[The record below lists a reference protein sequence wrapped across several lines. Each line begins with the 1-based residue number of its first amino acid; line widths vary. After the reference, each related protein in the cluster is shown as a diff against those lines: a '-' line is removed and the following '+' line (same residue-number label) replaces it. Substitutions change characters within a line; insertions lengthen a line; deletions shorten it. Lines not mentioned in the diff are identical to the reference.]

1 MSFSPADKPNQVDV
15 EQTITEVTVEETTVY
30 IDVLSGIQGA
40 VGPPGPSAPTLRF
53 VFDQAVPS
61 SVWTINHTLGGF
73 PAVAI
78 VDSANTVVYGMI
90 EYIDST
96 QVTVTFSA
104 PFSGKAFLT

>member
-1 MSFSPADKPNQVDV
+1 VSFQPEDKPNQV
-15 EQTITEVTVEETTVY
+15 TVNETTVY
-30 IDVLSGIQGA
+30 VDFQGGIQGA
-40 VGPPGPSAPTLRF
+40 VGPQGPPGPVGPSAPTLRF

-61 SVWTINHTLGGF
+61 SFWTINHSLGGF
-73 PAVAI
+73 PSVAV

-90 EYIDST
+90 EYVDST